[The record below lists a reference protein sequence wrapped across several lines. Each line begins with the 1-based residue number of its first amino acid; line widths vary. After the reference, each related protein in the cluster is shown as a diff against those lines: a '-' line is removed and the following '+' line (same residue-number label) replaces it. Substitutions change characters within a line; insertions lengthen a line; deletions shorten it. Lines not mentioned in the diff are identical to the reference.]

1 MSATDASIRK
11 EQAAEHL
18 ELLHSLARELER
30 AMNAIVQNDVA
41 EFEDSLALQQALS
54 ERLTAIVQP
63 HAPSVPARTSSGPAI
78 DPNLGP
84 QIRAAA
90 EAVRTLNLRYSILLQ
105 HASRSVAMMVS
116 LFRSFQGEMQE
127 GSGAGL
133 HHATWS
139 CRI

>member
-30 AMNAIVQNDVA
+30 AMSAIVQNDVS

-54 ERLTAIVQP
+54 ERLTALVQP
-63 HAPSVPARTSSGPAI
+63 LAPAPAATRAASGV

>member
-1 MSATDASIRK
+1 MSTTDVSIRK
-11 EQAAEHL
+11 GQTAEHL

-30 AMNAIVQNDVA
+30 AMSAIVQNDVA
-41 EFEDSLALQQALS
+41 EFEDSLALQQAIS
-54 ERLTAIVQP
+54 ERLTVIVQSY
-63 HAPSVPARTSSGPAI
+63 APTSSASRTASAV
-78 DPNLGP
+78 DENLGP

-90 EAVRTLNLRYSILLQ
+90 EAVRSLNLRYSILLQ

-139 CRI
+139 CRV

>member
-11 EQAAEHL
+11 EHAAEHL
-18 ELLHSLARELER
+18 ELLHTLARELER
-30 AMNAIVQNDVA
+30 AMTAIVQNDVA
-41 EFEDSLALQQALS
+41 EFEDSIALQQAIS
-54 ERLTAIVQP
+54 DRLTAIVQP
-63 HAPSVPARTSSGPAI
+63 HVPVPPASHTTSAV
-78 DPNLGP
+78 DANLGL

-139 CRI
+139 CRV

>member
-1 MSATDASIRK
+1 MSATDASTRN

-18 ELLHSLARELER
+18 ELLQSLARELER
-30 AMNAIVQNDVA
+30 AMTAIVQNDVA

-54 ERLTAIVQP
+54 ERLTTLVQP
-63 HAPSVPARTSSGPAI
+63 NTPIPGPKCAPSGV
-78 DPNLGP
+78 DPTLGP

-127 GSGAGL
+127 GSGARL

-139 CRI
+139 CRV